1 MRRGGAAA
9 LAAAGG
15 IALAAAVALAAGGAG
30 SPAALLREP
39 FAGRDRLL
47 TNEHAGRD
55 RRTPRSSRWVV
66 TSGSWF
72 VDGGRG
78 WTGIPDGDSPGCCS
92 RRATGSAVFRVVTR
106 RVQPADVEVAFTL
119 RADRLVTTGRTPA
132 QAYDGVHVF
141 LRYRSERELYVA
153 SVARRDG
160 AIVIRKKLPGGDAN
174 GGHYVDV
181 GDRAVLPLPFGVD
194 RRVVVRVRDV
204 PAGVGFRVL
213 VDGVSVLAVTDPG
226 APERPITGRGRV
238 GLRGDNADF
247 HVDDL
252 VVRGL

>member
-1 MRRGGAAA
+1 MRRAAVAAGAAA
-9 LAAAGG
+9 TVAVAV
-15 IALAAAVALAAGGAG
+15 AAVALAAGGPG
-30 SPAALLREP
+30 PARDELREAFAGP
-39 FAGRDRLL
+39 DRLLANERAGRDPR
-47 TNEHAGRD
+47 A
-55 RRTPRSSRWVV
+55 PRSRRWQV

-72 VDGGRG
+72 VRDGRG
-78 WTGIPDGDSPGCCS
+78 WTGIPDGASPGCCS

-106 RVQPADVEVAFTL
+106 RSRPADVEVAFTL
-119 RADRLVTTGRTPA
+119 RALRLVATARTPE

-153 SVARRDG
+153 SVGRRDG

-174 GGHYVDV
+174 GGHYADV
-181 GDRAVLPLPFGVD
+181 GPRAALPIAFGTD

-213 VDGVSVLAVTDPG
+213 VDGVSVLAATDAGTPEPVVSGPG
-226 APERPITGRGRV
+226 GV
-238 GLRGDNADF
+238 GLRGDNAEF
-247 HVDDL
+247 LVDDL